1 MIANLSTGLSL
12 DKEAGSEHGQGMGFC
27 NNAST
32 QLLFAGVGVV
42 VMLYSWQ
49 ASQLVTLKR

>member
-1 MIANLSTGLSL
+1 MIANLSTGLNL
-12 DKEAGSEHGQGMGFC
+12 DKEVGSEHGQGMGFC

-49 ASQLVTLKR
+49 AVS